1 MQLLINLFI
10 YAGSALMIANIVRYY
25 GFTKRM
31 AWMKQAGKN
40 NLVLYTPLVLLILFL
55 FGYIGIALIGRP
67 NMLMAGILLGG
78 SVFVM
83 IILNILYYIVDKV
96 AENERLE
103 QELNQ
108 ARKASKAKTFF
119 LSNMSHDIRTP
130 MNAIISYTEL
140 AKKEE
145 NSREQVD
152 EYLTKISSAGSHMLS
167 LINDVLEMSRIENG
181 KIELSPGIT
190 DLTACIRGIYDLFH
204 AQMEQKQIAFSTEY
218 QNVSHPHVLCDKNRF
233 NRVLLNLVSNA
244 YKFTDQ
250 GGSVLITLCET
261 DFADCQASYEIRVKD
276 SGIGMTEEFAGKVF
290 EAFERERT
298 STVSG
303 IEGTGLGMAISK
315 SIIEQMGGT
324 IDVDT
329 TPGIGTEFII
339 RVSFP
344 VASGPCK
351 EINVPEADKTP
362 VPEVDFS
369 GKRLLLAE
377 DNPVNCDTVMMQ
389 QEKSELLQIPD
400 FPKFRLLRSR
410 QTHSLKTFR
419 PKRMPA

>member
-1 MQLLINLFI
+1 
-10 YAGSALMIANIVRYY
+10 
-25 GFTKRM
+25 
-31 AWMKQAGKN
+31 
-40 NLVLYTPLVLLILFL
+40 
-55 FGYIGIALIGRP
+55 
-67 NMLMAGILLGG
+67 
-78 SVFVM
+78 
-83 IILNILYYIVDKV
+83 
-96 AENERLE
+96 
-103 QELNQ
+103 
-108 ARKASKAKTFF
+108 
-119 LSNMSHDIRTP
+119 
-130 MNAIISYTEL
+130 
-140 AKKEE
+140 
-145 NSREQVD
+145 
-152 EYLTKISSAGSHMLS
+152 
-167 LINDVLEMSRIENG
+167 
-181 KIELSPGIT
+181 
-190 DLTACIRGIYDLFH
+190 
-204 AQMEQKQIAFSTEY
+204 MEQKQIAFSTEY

-377 DNPVNCDTVMMQ
+377 DNPVNCDIATLILSDLGFIIDYVENGQMAVDQLVTSSPGYYDVILMDIQ
-389 QEKSELLQIPD
+389 MPVLNGYDATRKIRALTDPGLSQIPIIAITANAFAED
-400 FPKFRLLRSR
+400 IQAEKDAGMNAHISKPFDIDEMINTLALILC
-410 QTHSLKTFR
+410 TG
-419 PKRMPA
+419 